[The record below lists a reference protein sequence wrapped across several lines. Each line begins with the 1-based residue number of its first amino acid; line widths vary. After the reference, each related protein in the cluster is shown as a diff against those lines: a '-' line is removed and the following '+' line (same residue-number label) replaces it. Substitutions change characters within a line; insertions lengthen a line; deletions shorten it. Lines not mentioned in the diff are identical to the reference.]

1 MKKFRLLSFAVL
13 LVACSVFIYSCDDD
27 DDDIPV
33 AGNLSLNITGLQD
46 LGDNYLYEG
55 WIIVKGKAITTG
67 TFSVNDKGELSKTSF
82 TIATE
87 NLINA
92 SAFVLTIEPSPDPD
106 PAPSKVHI
114 IAGDIKDGKATLT
127 VGHSSALGDDFTE
140 ATGKY
145 LLATPTDAL
154 SNNELSGIW
163 FEDNSGSSVVAGL
176 TLPTLPEGWEYEG
189 WVVIDGKP
197 VTTGKFLK
205 ANEADQFNGY
215 SGTLPAPSYPGEDF
229 LQNAP
234 EGLTFPLDLSGQK
247 AVISVEP
254 KPDNSADPFVLKP
267 LLGDIPENA
276 VDRTTYTMGNNAE
289 NTNPTGT
296 LTYTIK

>member
-1 MKKFRLLSFAVL
+1 MKKFRLLSFAIL

-27 DDDIPV
+27 DDIPV
-33 AGNLSLNITGLQD
+33 AGNLNLNITGLQD
-46 LGDNYLYEG
+46 LGDNYMYEG
-55 WIIVKGKAITTG
+55 WIIVNGKAITTG

-106 PAPSKVHI
+106 PAPSKVHLI
-114 IAGDIKDGKATLT
+114 GGDIKDGKATLT
-127 VGHSSALGDDFTE
+127 VGHGSALGNDFTE

-154 SNNELSGIW
+154 ANNELSGIW

-189 WVVIDGKP
+189 WVLIDGKP